1 MGMLDKIAPWVQKA
15 EEEVIHLEQVIVQDA
30 KYLYE
35 KAHQEAL
42 AANQE
47 VVRLKGLLQDALVKS
62 RDLHQVAINAAQEAG
77 KVAEAEFNKL
87 KQAVAAHTADF
98 NTQHSQIVGS
108 NPPAPSNTPEQSS

>member
-1 MGMLDKIAPWVQKA
+1 MGLLEKIAPWVQKA
-15 EEEVIHLEQVIVQDA
+15 EQEFEHLEQIVVQDA

-42 AANQE
+42 VANQE
-47 VVRLKGLLQDALVKS
+47 VVRLKALLQDALVKS
-62 RDLHQVAINAAQEAG
+62 RDLHQAAINAAQEAS

-108 NPPAPSNTPEQSS
+108 TSQVSSNISEKSS